1 MLLTEDIRLISLE
14 LNNYRQFYGEQ
25 RVDFSS
31 REEGFTTLLGKNGE
45 GKSNLLNAISWC
57 FYKKEPHGKKQMNL
71 GVPLLNLKYLSE
83 TKEGHTARASVKIL
97 LQKGN
102 QQYSI
107 SRVLTI
113 LVNKIEYDELVD
125 GTKVMRI
132 AAFAE
137 DKVPVGCEILPEQSN
152 FVISKKGEHGTDF
165 SDVSS
170 SIDPETMMRE
180 ILPEDLSVFYL
191 LDGEFLEG
199 FWNKSEK
206 IEQGINQISQLHLL
220 SSTMEHMQKLSIPSK
235 GLGKDTDS
243 ITRQIQLLK
252 WYEQS
257 LDENGNEAFTEDE
270 RWKDNPDDEVQFYHK
285 SGKERITD
293 LKHDITKMENRLKSI
308 SREIGNVSVGSI
320 KILKNEYDEKTEQF
334 ETLKEK
340 RDTAETAFRTSL
352 VNESPLLF
360 LKGAI
365 ENSLKIIESHQKKGE
380 LPNETKQTFTSDLL
394 ERGTCICHTD
404 LKSIK
409 IDGKESNKARIN
421 VEEARKRI
429 SEDIGLDIAVKMR
442 YSFKHKLLDN
452 YSIFLKTKFADPR
465 KNFSKLETDCEVL
478 NTKLKGISS
487 QMGSAGDEATTE
499 LIKEQDYLLEQMKD
513 ANKKIADEELKLSIN
528 NKTIGELKFNLDKI
542 ISKNQAAKKLNHE
555 LKIWDKSLGHLNKIY
570 DELKEEIRI
579 GVQEKTW
586 EIFTKLLDNSKEFVK
601 FRINPDY
608 SVVLLDQY
616 NANKII
622 DISAGQSLIL
632 TLAFVAA
639 LRDPTGYKFP
649 LVIDSPLGK
658 IDGSVRYNIGKM
670 LPEYLPEEQITFL
683 ATDTEYAARIP
694 LDSEEPEREVIP
706 FGALLQKKIPVK
718 HFRIKKGDDGNSTI
732 YPAKLDFNESKDGW
746 EVIPLVRR

>member
-1 MLLTEDIRLISLE
+1 MVEDIRLISLE

-71 GVPLLNLKYLSE
+71 GVPILNLKYLSE
-83 TKEGHTARASVKIL
+83 TKEGHTARTSVKIL

-102 QQYSI
+102 DQYNI
-107 SRVLTI
+107 SRLLTI
-113 LVNKIEYDELVD
+113 LVDKIEYDELSD

-132 AAFAE
+132 ATFAD
-137 DKVPVGCEILPEQSN
+137 DKIPVGCEILSEQSN
-152 FVISKKGEHGTDF
+152 FVISKKGQRDSDF
-165 SDVSS
+165 HDISS
-170 SIDPETMMRE
+170 SIDPETAMRE
-180 ILPEDLSVFYL
+180 ILPENLSVFYL

-199 FWNKSEK
+199 FWNKPEQ
-206 IEQGINQISQLHLL
+206 IEQGIEQISQLHLL
-220 SSTMEHMQKLSIPSK
+220 SSTIDHLEKLSIPSK

-243 ITRQIQLLK
+243 ITKQIQLLK

-257 LDENGNEAFTEDE
+257 VDDDGIESFTEGV
-270 RWKDNPDDEVQFYHK
+270 RWKDNPDEEDKFYHL
-285 SGKERITD
+285 SGKSRITD

-308 SREIGNVSVGSI
+308 SREIGNVSVGGI
-320 KILKNEYDEKTEQF
+320 KILKSEYDGTNKLF
-334 ETLKEK
+334 ESTKEK
-340 RDTAETAFRTSL
+340 RKIAETAYRTSL
-352 VNESPLLF
+352 VTESPFLF

-365 ENSLKIIESHQKKGE
+365 EKSLKIIEAHQKKGE
-380 LPNETKQTFTSDLL
+380 LPNETKKTFTSDLL

-404 LKSIK
+404 LKSNK
-409 IDGKESNKARIN
+409 IDDKETNKARIY

-429 SEDIGLDIAVKMR
+429 SEDVGLDIAVKMR
-442 YSFKHKLLDN
+442 YAFKHKLMDDYN
-452 YSIFLKTKFADPR
+452 DFLKIKFADPR
-465 KNFSKLETDCEVL
+465 KIFSELDTDCDEL

-487 QMGSAGDEATTE
+487 KMGSAGDDKTTE
-499 LIKEQDYLLEQMKD
+499 LIKEQDYLLDLITE
-513 ANKKIADEELKLSIN
+513 ANTKISEEKLKLSLN
-528 NKTIGELKFNLDKI
+528 EKKMGELKIQLDKTI
-542 ISKNQAAKKLNHE
+542 TKNQVAKKLNHE
-555 LKIWDKSLGHLNKIY
+555 LKIWDKALNHLNKIL

-586 EIFTKLLDNSKEFVK
+586 EIFTKLLSNPNEFTK

-616 NANKII
+616 NGNKII
-622 DISAGQSLIL
+622 DISAGQSLLL

-639 LRDPTGYKFP
+639 LREPTGYKFP

-658 IDGSVRYNIGKM
+658 IDGSVRYNIGTM

-694 LDSEEPEREVIP
+694 LDSDEPEREVIP
-706 FGALLQKKIPVK
+706 FGALLEKKIPVK
-718 HFRIKKGDDGNSTI
+718 HFRIKKGNDGNSII
-732 YPAKLDFNESKDGW
+732 YPAKLEFNKSKDGW
-746 EVIPLVRR
+746 EVIPLV